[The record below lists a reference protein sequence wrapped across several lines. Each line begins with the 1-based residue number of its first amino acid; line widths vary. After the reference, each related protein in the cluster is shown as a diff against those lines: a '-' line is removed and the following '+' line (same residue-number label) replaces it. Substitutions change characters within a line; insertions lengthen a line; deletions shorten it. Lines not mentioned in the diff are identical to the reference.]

1 MSSNRSKVWL
11 AVCAIIENEQN
22 EWLVVKKKYGG
33 LKDKWSLP
41 AGFVDEGETVDQAVI
56 REVKE
61 ETGIDIEV
69 LGVVG
74 VRTGVLHNSI
84 SDNMV
89 VFKCKPLSLS
99 IKICENELFDVQFI
113 NKDKLLN
120 KNNISILLPVLIN
133 EESDMLLVE
142 KKQVDPGESFGYTSY
157 KIFY

>member
-1 MSSNRSKVWL
+1 MSSNKSKVWL

-33 LKDKWSLP
+33 LKNKWSLP
-41 AGFVDEGETVDQAVI
+41 AGFVDEGETVDQAVV

-61 ETGIDIEV
+61 ETGLDIEI

-89 VFKCKPLSLS
+89 VFKCKPLSFN
-99 IKICENELFDVQFI
+99 IKICEKELFDVQFI
-113 NKDKLLN
+113 NKDKLVK
-120 KNNISILLPVLIN
+120 KNNISILLPVLIK
-133 EESDMLLVE
+133 EESNNILVE
-142 KKQVDPGESFGYTSY
+142 KEEIDPGESFGYTSY

>member
-1 MSSNRSKVWL
+1 MSSNKSKVWL

-41 AGFVDEGETVDQAVI
+41 AGFVDEGETVDQAVV

-61 ETGIDIEV
+61 ETGLDIEI

-74 VRTGVLHNSI
+74 VRTGVIHNSI

-89 VFKCKPLSLS
+89 VFKCKPLSFN
-99 IKICENELFDVQFI
+99 IKICEKELFDVQFI
-113 NKDKLLN
+113 NKDTLVK
-120 KNNISILLPVLIN
+120 KNNISILLPVLIK
-133 EESDMLLVE
+133 EESNNVLVE
-142 KKQVDPGESFGYTSY
+142 KEEIDPGESFGYTSY